1 MGEPDARYGCADAG
15 KLYCARGH
23 RRVRCGWS
31 CWALP
36 TCCVMKDWL
45 QEIPMQTKNSKFWIG
60 TLAAIYLA
68 VLPMAGTI
76 ALRNVALFALTS
88 LLFWHFLRRK
98 PQVSW
103 EAIKWAIPI
112 FAWAAYLCAFPLIAE
127 FHVEALRSFWE
138 IWRRGLM
145 AIALGAAVAV
155 VLSSDRQRGSAFQ
168 LGLITTIPLLVHLA
182 LVGWKVV
189 ETSAI
194 PWNYWGRESHHAD
207 LGYAA
212 GHAVVLLSAS
222 LLAGRNARPVW
233 AIALI
238 AASILSVIIAH
249 SRGGVGFGLLGLVF
263 VFSTYFLVS
272 GGGRRFRLLL
282 GLVGV
287 GLLTIVALGFAA
299 KNDARWIRMADRLG
313 AGFHG
318 DALQIEC
325 EGTQQVEAELAEKYG
340 QGERTRDLVASIQN
354 GDGARTVL
362 LRAGVR
368 LAIEHPWGLD
378 GSRQA
383 YERRLQEHCPS
394 PAILM
399 SHLHNGWLDMVLAL
413 GWIGAVLYAWVLI
426 SFLRIGWGSLRTS
439 GVVNEWALVLVALS
453 LFWMFRGFT
462 DSVFRDHQ
470 LEMQGFVL
478 AYAATALMLARRSVE
493 GADLNPADDE
503 PRSRLP

>member
-1 MGEPDARYGCADAG
+1 MNN
-15 KLYCARGH
+15 
-23 RRVRCGWS
+23 
-31 CWALP
+31 
-36 TCCVMKDWL
+36 WL
-45 QEIPMQTKNSKFWIG
+45 HKISGQTKSQKFWIG
-60 TLAAIYLA
+60 ALAAIYLA

-76 ALRNVALFALTS
+76 ALRNVALFALIAV
-88 LLFWHFLRRK
+88 LCWHFYRQK

-103 EAIKWAIPI
+103 GAIRWATPL
-112 FAWAAYLCAFPLIAE
+112 FVWAAYLCAFPLIAE
-127 FHVEALRSFWE
+127 LHVEAWRSFWE

-145 AIALGAAVAV
+145 AMAVGAAVAV
-155 VLSSDRQRGSAFQ
+155 VISNDGQRGSAFR

-222 LLAGRNARPVW
+222 LLAGKGKKPGW

-263 VFSTYFLVS
+263 VFFTYFLVS

-287 GLLTIVALGFAA
+287 GILTIVALGFAA

-325 EGTQQVEAELAEKYG
+325 EGTKKVEAELAEKYG

-426 SFLRIGWGSLRTS
+426 SFLRIGLGGLRTD
-439 GVVNEWALVLVALS
+439 GVVSEWALVLVALS
-453 LFWMFRGFT
+453 LFWMLRGFT

-478 AYAATALMLARRSVE
+478 AYAATALVLARRSTE
-493 GADLNPADDE
+493 GSAGNPVGDQ
-503 PRSRLP
+503 PRLMLP

>member
-1 MGEPDARYGCADAG
+1 M
-15 KLYCARGH
+15 
-23 RRVRCGWS
+23 
-31 CWALP
+31 
-36 TCCVMKDWL
+36 
-45 QEIPMQTKNSKFWIG
+45 
-60 TLAAIYLA
+60 A
-68 VLPMAGTI
+68 V
-76 ALRNVALFALTS
+76 
-88 LLFWHFLRRK
+88 
-98 PQVSW
+98 
-103 EAIKWAIPI
+103 
-112 FAWAAYLCAFPLIAE
+112 
-127 FHVEALRSFWE
+127 
-138 IWRRGLM
+138 
-145 AIALGAAVAV
+145 GAAVAV
-155 VLSSDRQRGSAFQ
+155 VLSSDRRWGSAFQ
-168 LGLITTIPLLVHLA
+168 LGLITTLPLLVHLA

-212 GHAVVLLSAS
+212 GHAIVLLSAS
-222 LLAGRNARPVW
+222 LVAGKSARPVW
-233 AIALI
+233 VVALI

-263 VFSTYFLVS
+263 VFSTYLLVS

-287 GLLTIVALGFAA
+287 GVLAIVALGFAA
-299 KNDARWIRMADRLG
+299 KNDPRWIRMADRLG

-325 EGTQQVEAELAEKYG
+325 EGTKQVEAELAAKYG

-368 LAIEHPWGLD
+368 LAMEHPWGLD

-383 YERRLQEHCPS
+383 YERRLHEHCPS

-413 GWIGAVLYAWVLI
+413 GWLGAILYAWVLI
-426 SFLRIGWGSLRTS
+426 NFLWIGWSGLRGG

-453 LFWMFRGFT
+453 LFWVLRGFA

-478 AYAATALMLARRSVE
+478 AYAATALILARRSA
-493 GADLNPADDE
+493 GSADIKPVGVPGTGCGPA
-503 PRSRLP
+503 